1 MDKKNINTTEYIKI
15 IKESPEKKKA
25 YVFVAITVVVSI
37 ALVIFAIRPTILTIT
52 RINKEIKE
60 KERVDVALG
69 EKITTLT
76 ELDKQ
81 YTEVKGSF
89 SGLSLIYPVNANFS
103 LLLAN
108 IESVVSRNGYS
119 LGSVGFEKYDK
130 NENYKISAKY
140 LMPWSLRVT
149 VKGKGANIINL
160 LKDFEGMPMYP
171 VVESLSYSSQV
182 DKDGLTTYGINMRI
196 YQIES
201 SNFYE

>member
-15 IKESPEKKKA
+15 IKESPEKKRS
-25 YVFVAITVVVSI
+25 YIFLGVTVAVAI

-52 RINKEIKE
+52 RINKEIKD
-60 KERVDVALG
+60 KQRIDAALTQ
-69 EKITTLT
+69 KIAILT

-81 YTEVKGSF
+81 YTQAKGSF
-89 SGLSLIYPVNANFS
+89 SGLALIYPADANFS

-119 LGSVGFEKYDK
+119 LGSVGFDKYDK
-130 NENYKISAKY
+130 NDNYKISAKY
-140 LMPWSLRVT
+140 LVPWSLRVT
-149 VKGKGANIINL
+149 VKGRVGNIINL

-182 DKDGLTTYGINMRI
+182 DKDGLTTFGINMRI
-196 YQIES
+196 YHIES